1 MWRPYG
7 RRGDPTGSAPQ
18 GGGLGGVVG
27 VLGAPWGLRPTEATG
42 VDVVPRNPGPRC
54 QEGPRLPESRSRDSK
69 APQSFVSPS
78 LEIVAPGTLQ
88 GAPASEARAL
98 REGVDPR
105 PQRTAPG
112 ARIQARRPRRG
123 ARRAQGDGVAQGA
136 GRRARGAGLGARGS
150 GLGALGAGARG
161 SARAAR
167 RARRKHPGRRG
178 RPGCRGRGAR
188 RRARRARREAL
199 GGWAQGSTHAAR
211 GAARHDRKTQGPRAP
226 REECEPLAQ
235 GKGCPSAAR
244 SCGSMQKAIL

>member
-27 VLGAPWGLRPTEATG
+27 VLGAPWALGATEAAG
-42 VDVVPRNPGPRC
+42 VDAVPRNPGPRC

-78 LEIVAPGTLQ
+78 LEIVAPGALQ
-88 GAPASEARAL
+88 DAPASEAPAL
-98 REGVDPR
+98 RGGVDPR

-112 ARIQARRPRRG
+112 ARIQARRLRRG
-123 ARRAQGDGVAQGA
+123 ARRAQGDDVAQGA
-136 GRRARGAGLGARGS
+136 GREAQ
-150 GLGALGAGARG
+150 ALGAEAQGRAPPGARRRDRD
-161 SARAAR
+161 ARAAR

-226 REECEPLAQ
+226 RAECEPLAQ
-235 GKGCPSAAR
+235 AKGVPSAAR
-244 SCGSMQKAIL
+244 PCGSMPKAIL